1 MSDLTPN
8 DAVATPAIPVAP
20 EATDKPLEAQ
30 PKVFDEAYVKSLR
43 EEAAAARVAK
53 KDAVDAALKEAND
66 KFQAELA
73 AKDTAYTELQ
83 GEIAAARIELEKLY
97 VTIDANVPS
106 EKVRAFVGILQGT
119 DTETIQAS
127 AKSAYELAG
136 GFSTKSP
143 AFDPTQGFGG
153 RDPLPLNGD
162 PILDALKRAV
172 GA

>member
-8 DAVATPAIPVAP
+8 DAVATPAIHVAP

>member
-8 DAVATPAIPVAP
+8 DAVATPAIHVAP

-136 GFSTKSP
+136 GFTTKS